1 MRALIPDV
9 EVDGSTQIVIFPEW
23 LSSLD
28 APLARLL
35 QRMLDASPE
44 KRPSAD
50 EVLRDD
56 VFSSRAERAQM
67 LLRKA
72 HEAEEAAAREA

>member
-28 APLARLL
+28 EPLALLL

-56 VFSSRAERAQM
+56 IFSSRAEMA
-67 LLRKA
+67 LKKA
-72 HEAEEAAAREA
+72 REAEEAAAREA